1 MVNQHLG
8 VWKNLGNLCHHRFC
22 SKVDSLRPAIRP
34 GVQNSGSNGH
44 WRTSEICRRV
54 PRNQWRLGTPKSP
67 MLIVFFQYQPS
78 IFGVSIVMGVC
89 PKWLD
94 VVTNIKNQRTTCLYP
109 VLSIGQM
116 GFVGSTYFALP
127 AQDPLWQIGWT
138 AKIRNPDD
146 CAIPKTNFSGSSWAP
161 WFWCIK
167 IYGWLYPT
175 YIPMISILVD
185 FEHLSPL
192 YPITSHYIY
201 IYPHIYN
208 YIFIFKHT
216 HTYIYIWYLH
226 IIFIN

>member
-1 MVNQHLG
+1 VKSVFFAGFLT
-8 VWKNLGNLCHHRFC
+8 
-22 SKVDSLRPAIRP
+22 SKMWHIFLV
-34 GVQNSGSNGH
+34 
-44 WRTSEICRRV
+44 E

-201 IYPHIYN
+201 IFPHIYIII
-208 YIFIFKHT
+208 YSSSSTHT
-216 HTYIYIWYLH
+216 HIYIWYLH